1 VLPIVRE
8 LKEDLFAKGTLQL
21 AFRGKRFA
29 CTAGELERR
38 PMFRSAIKEISAL
51 FDECLAELVQAAQRE
66 GVRSIG
72 IVLAGGGS
80 RIPALR
86 AAMTKRRWTGLAR
99 IKHLPGTPAWV
110 QALGAE
116 KNFDYEP
123 LFAQVSAA
131 FGAAISAPE
140 PPAPEETSSASTSL
154 TL

>member
-1 VLPIVRE
+1 
-8 LKEDLFAKGTLQL
+8 
-21 AFRGKRFA
+21 
-29 CTAGELERR
+29 
-38 PMFRSAIKEISAL
+38 MFRTAVKEINTL
-51 FDECLAELVQAAQRE
+51 FNECLAELVQAAQAE

-86 AAMTKRRWTGLAR
+86 AAVTKRRWTGLAR
-99 IKHLPGTPAWV
+99 IRHLPSTPSWV

-140 PPAPEETSSASTSL
+140 PPATAESAESKNTV